1 MFIENINELE
11 GVKKYICGSPNL
23 CKFLEQNG
31 LKYVYSYQL
40 SKARNNRTM
49 WVFIMTPEL
58 SELLT
63 QWSQNKPQ
71 NRVK

>member
-1 MFIENINELE
+1 MFIDNMEKMEN
-11 GVKKYICGSPNL
+11 VKKYVCGSPNL

-31 LKYVYSYQL
+31 LKHVYSYKL
-40 SKARNNRTM
+40 SKERKNRTM

-63 QWSQNKPQ
+63 QWSNNKPS
-71 NRVK
+71 NKIN